1 MSLQVR
7 LFAVSSQPLRHKVAV
22 IGAALDL
29 GAGRRGVDMGP
40 SAIRYAGLA
49 ARIAELG
56 HEYVDWGNVETA
68 VAEATEV
75 GDEHARFLPQIKET
89 CERIARLVARAAR
102 DEFVPVVLGGDHS
115 VALGSLAGL
124 REVHGAG
131 GAIWIDAHGDL
142 NSPETSPSGNV
153 HGMVLAAALGLAG
166 ERFREDGWG
175 LPALAPDRVALVGV
189 RALDEGERELLRGLD
204 ARVFTMSDVDRLGVE
219 RAVREALAHV
229 AGPGFVHVS
238 VDMDAVDPEVAPGVG
253 TPVRGGLSYREAH
266 LALELVAESGL
277 ASSLDV
283 VEVNPI
289 LDRENETGKL
299 AVELVASALGAR
311 IL

>member
-1 MSLQVR
+1 
-7 LFAVSSQPLRHKVAV
+7 VAV

-40 SAIRYAGLA
+40 SAIRYAGLD
-49 ARIAELG
+49 ARLAELG
-56 HEYVDWGNVETA
+56 YEYVDRGNVETP
-68 VAEATEV
+68 VAEAIPVE
-75 GDEHARFLPQIKET
+75 DERARFLPQIKAT
-89 CERIARLVARAAR
+89 TRRIAQLVGDDTR
-102 DEFVPVVLGGDHS
+102 EGYVPVVLGGDHS
-115 VALGSLAGL
+115 VALGTLAGL
-124 REVHGAG
+124 REAHGPG
-131 GAIWIDAHGDL
+131 GVLWIDAHGDL

-166 ERFREDGWG
+166 ERFEEDGWG
-175 LPALAPDRVALVGV
+175 LPALARDRVALVGV
-189 RALDEGERELLRGLD
+189 RALDEGERELLGGLD

-219 RAVREALAHV
+219 RAIREALTHI

-238 VDMDAVDPEVAPGVG
+238 LDMDAVDPDVAPGVG

-266 LALELVAESGL
+266 LAMELVAESGL

-299 AVELVASALGAR
+299 AVELVASALGAK

>member
-1 MSLQVR
+1 
-7 LFAVSSQPLRHKVAV
+7 
-22 IGAALDL
+22 
-29 GAGRRGVDMGP
+29 MGP

-49 ARIAELG
+49 ARLGELG
-56 HEYVDWGNVETA
+56 YEYVDLGNVETA
-68 VAEATEV
+68 VAEATDA

-89 CERIARLVARAAR
+89 SERITQLVWRAAR
-102 DEFVPVVLGGDHS
+102 DGFFPVVLGGDHS
-115 VALGSLAGL
+115 VSLGTLSGM
-124 REVHGAG
+124 REEHGPG

-166 ERFREDGWG
+166 DRFTGEGWG
-175 LPALAPDRVALVGV
+175 LPALEPGRVALVGV
-189 RALDEGERELLRGLD
+189 RALDEGERELLRELD
-204 ARVFTMSDVDRLGVE
+204 AKVFTMSDVDRLGVE
-219 RAVREALAHV
+219 RAIREALTHV

-238 VDMDAVDPEVAPGVG
+238 LDMDAIDPDVAPGVG

-266 LALELVAESGL
+266 LAMELVAESGL

-283 VEVNPI
+283 VEVNPV